1 MASARVASAFVN
13 QTPLDWAGN
22 QERLLHALEAAREQ
36 RAAFLCLPEL
46 ALTGYGCEDLFLH
59 PDIQRRAWNSLQA
72 LLPHTQGLTTVL
84 GLPLEVEGALYNAV
98 AVCSDG
104 KLLGFVPKQ
113 HLANDGVHYEPRW
126 FKAWEPGRATTLRG
140 YRVGDQV
147 FKLGDVTLG
156 VEICEDAWVEQRPA
170 FSLKA
175 RGANLIL
182 CPAASHFAFGKTR
195 VRRSLAQAAGTAY
208 AYANLMGNESGR
220 IIFDGGATLSD
231 AQGRLVA
238 EGQRFSYQPFGLC
251 VADLELSGAS
261 EHPGLAGQRFEDE
274 PHEEFARAV
283 ALGLYDYLRKS
294 KAKGFALSLSGG
306 ADSAACAVLVTLMA
320 EWGSRELGWRAFG
333 QSLGMQVS
341 DLGEAM
347 PKLLRTL
354 YQGTQN
360 SSAVT
365 KDAAAKLAHAIGAA
379 HSSID
384 IQGLVDGYEELAAG
398 VLGRALKFPEDDLP
412 LQNLQARVRSPAIWI
427 LANAEQRLV
436 LATNNRSEGAA
447 GYTTMDGDT
456 SGGLAPIAGMGKHQL
471 RDWLRWMEKTGPAGL
486 APWPVLAAINGQAP
500 TAELRPLVE
509 GVQRQTDEG
518 DLMPYEVLDD
528 IERAAIVG
536 RLSPK
541 QALEAVCEAL
551 PAYSRDQLKAWTLR
565 FFKLWAANQ
574 WKRERLA
581 PSFHLDDH
589 NLDPRSWMR
598 FPILSAG
605 WAEELR
611 ALEQA

>member
-1 MASARVASAFVN
+1 MAAIRVASAFVN

-22 QERLLHALEAAREQ
+22 QARLIQALEAAREQ

-46 ALTGYGCEDLFLH
+46 AITGYGCEDLFLH
-59 PDIQRRAWNSLQA
+59 PEVRRRAWNALQA
-72 LLPHTQGLTTVL
+72 LLPHTQGLCTVL
-84 GLPLEVEGALYNAV
+84 GLPLEVEGELYNVV

-113 HLANDGVHYEPRW
+113 NLARDGVHYEPRW
-126 FKAWEPGRATTLRG
+126 FKAWEPGRLTPLRG
-140 YRVGDQV
+140 YSVGDQV
-147 FKLGDVTLG
+147 FKLGEVTLG
-156 VEICEDAWVEQRPA
+156 IEICEDAWVERRPA
-170 FSLKA
+170 LSLKA

-182 CPAASHFAFGKTR
+182 CPAASHFAFGKTK
-195 VRRSLAQAAGTAY
+195 VRRALAQAAGTAY

-220 IIFDGGATLSD
+220 IVFDGSATLSD
-231 AQGRLVA
+231 AKGRLVA

-251 VADLELSGAS
+251 VADLELTGAS
-261 EHPGLAGQRFEDE
+261 KGPELPGQKFEDD

-306 ADSAACAVLVTLMA
+306 ADSAACAVLVRLMA
-320 EWGSRELGWRAFG
+320 EWGSRELGWLAFG
-333 QSLGMQVS
+333 QSLGLRAAS
-341 DLGEAM
+341 LDEIM

-354 YQGTQN
+354 YQGTKN
-360 SSAVT
+360 SSAT
-365 KDAAAKLAHAIGAA
+365 TRDAAAKVADAVGAT
-379 HSSID
+379 HGSID
-384 IQGLVDGYEELAAG
+384 IQGLVDGYEGLAAQ
-398 VLGRALKFPEDDLP
+398 VLGRKLAFPDDDLA

-471 RDWLRWMEKTGPAGL
+471 RDWLRWMETKGPQGL
-486 APWPVLAAINGQAP
+486 APWPVLACINAQAP
-500 TAELRPLVE
+500 TAELRPLVA
-509 GVQRQTDEG
+509 GVQEQTDER

-528 IERAAIVG
+528 IERAAVAG

-541 QALEAVCEAL
+541 QTLEAVCETL

-589 NLDPRSWMR
+589 NIDPRSWMR
-598 FPILSAG
+598 FPILSAS
-605 WAEELR
+605 WAEELK
-611 ALEQA
+611 ALEQS